1 MNRSMEAHELLS
13 QSAQYKHVR
22 SFGTGKRCKLP
33 GPSAEQPAVF
43 DFGVAYKTMYKE
55 LQNRDARLY
64 SRNGVLA
71 MIERNSKVKE
81 APERWQD
88 HQGHFDVVF
97 TFERGVFHAVVEEL
111 HRRADID
118 GGGEVV
124 QVINIETKDR
134 KEEAETGAHAA
145 LHLARLVRALLFT
158 LSWGLCM
165 HASCSCAL
173 W

>member
-1 MNRSMEAHELLS
+1 M
-13 QSAQYKHVR
+13 
-22 SFGTGKRCKLP
+22 
-33 GPSAEQPAVF
+33 
-43 DFGVAYKTMYKE
+43 
-55 LQNRDARLY
+55 
-64 SRNGVLA
+64 
-71 MIERNSKVKE
+71 
-81 APERWQD
+81 
-88 HQGHFDVVF
+88 
-97 TFERGVFHAVVEEL
+97 FHAVVEEL

-124 QVINIETKDR
+124 QVINIEVSPRCCVELFLDSHLQTKDR